1 MCVNWKT
8 PQKFKSIPRL
18 FSMICLHPA
27 YYGQFSCQ
35 ESVNRNQEIKQS
47 AMDMQY
53 QSEKIK
59 REFIVTLLL
68 SDLKSQA
75 S

>member
-1 MCVNWKT
+1 MLPTLFVGEGRGRVCVNWKT

-47 AMDMQY
+47 AMDMQ
-53 QSEKIK
+53 
-59 REFIVTLLL
+59 
-68 SDLKSQA
+68 
-75 S
+75 

>member
-1 MCVNWKT
+1 
-8 PQKFKSIPRL
+8 
-18 FSMICLHPA
+18 MICLHPA
-27 YYGQFSCQ
+27 YYAQFSCQ

-47 AMDMQY
+47 AMDMQW